1 MSQGEG
7 NKLRHRLWTQQS
19 SALADV
25 LSSLIAFEKGMPMSG
40 TVPLFYEERGTGQPV
55 LLLHGY
61 PLDHTIWR
69 AQIASLSD
77 ICRVI
82 APDLRGH
89 GQSPAPA
96 GEYSMET
103 LAADVAALLDRLG
116 IAQAI
121 WVGHSMGG
129 YVALAAL
136 RTMPERVAG
145 LVLCASHPFADPP
158 DKAQARRDN
167 ARRALAEGTAPVVS
181 GMLDSLFRPGT
192 NLESIPA
199 HQVRTIMLKTPAQG
213 VAGVLSGMA
222 ARPDSVDLLRV
233 PAPPKAL
240 IAGRDDQI
248 VRLAD
253 LQALTA
259 QMPHLRLIVI
269 DDAGHL
275 PMIEQ
280 PDATTAA
287 LRDLLTYWKR

>member
-1 MSQGEG
+1 MSE
-7 NKLRHRLWTQQS
+7 T
-19 SALADV
+19 V
-25 LSSLIAFEKGMPMSG
+25 LLH
-40 TVPLFYEERGTGQPV
+40 YEEHGSGQPV

-69 AQIASLSD
+69 AQMAALSD
-77 ICRVI
+77 SFHLI

-96 GEYSMET
+96 GEYPMET
-103 LAADVAALLDRLG
+103 LAADVGALLDRLG
-116 IAQAI
+116 VAQAV

-145 LVLCASHPFADPP
+145 VVLCASHPFADPP
-158 DKAQARRDN
+158 DKAQTRRDN
-167 ARRALAEGTAPVVS
+167 ARRALAEGTAAAVG
-181 GMLDSLFRPGT
+181 GMLASLFRPDT

-199 HQVRTIMLKTPAQG
+199 HRVRTIMLNTPAQG
-213 VAGVLSGMA
+213 VAGVLLGMA
-222 ARPDSVDLLRV
+222 ARPDAVGLLRI
-233 PAPPKAL
+233 PTPPKAL

-259 QMPHLRLIVI
+259 QMPHLRLTVI
-269 DDAGHL
+269 DGAGHL

-287 LRDLLTYWKR
+287 LRDLLIYWKR

>member
-1 MSQGEG
+1 MSE
-7 NKLRHRLWTQQS
+7 T
-19 SALADV
+19 V
-25 LSSLIAFEKGMPMSG
+25 LLH
-40 TVPLFYEERGTGQPV
+40 YEERGSGQPV

-69 AQIASLSD
+69 AQMAALSD
-77 ICRVI
+77 SFRLI

-96 GEYSMET
+96 GEYPMET
-103 LAADVAALLDRLG
+103 LAADVGALLDRLG
-116 IAQAI
+116 VAQAI

-145 LVLCASHPFADPP
+145 VVLCASHPFADPP

-167 ARRALAEGTAPVVS
+167 ARRALAEGTAAAVG
-181 GMLDSLFRPGT
+181 GMLASLFRPGT

-199 HQVRTIMLKTPAQG
+199 HRVRTIMLNTPAQG
-213 VAGVLSGMA
+213 VAGVLLGMA
-222 ARPDSVDLLRV
+222 ARPDSVDLLRI
-233 PAPPKAL
+233 PTPPKAI

-248 VRLAD
+248 VKLDSLRALA
-253 LQALTA
+253 A
-259 QMPHLRLIVI
+259 QIPHLRLQVI

-287 LRDLLTYWKR
+287 LRQILTYWKR

>member
-1 MSQGEG
+1 MSE
-7 NKLRHRLWTQQS
+7 T
-19 SALADV
+19 V
-25 LSSLIAFEKGMPMSG
+25 LLH
-40 TVPLFYEERGTGQPV
+40 YEERGSGQPV

-69 AQIASLSD
+69 AQMAALSD
-77 ICRVI
+77 SFRVI

-89 GQSPAPA
+89 GQSLAPA
-96 GEYSMET
+96 GEYPMEI
-103 LAADVAALLDRLG
+103 LAADVAALLDRLE
-116 IAQAI
+116 IAQAV

-145 LVLCASHPFADPP
+145 IVLCASHPFADPP
-158 DKAQARRDN
+158 DKAGARRDN
-167 ARRALAEGTAPVVS
+167 ARRALAEGTAAVVS
-181 GMLDSLFRPGT
+181 GMLAALFRPDA

-199 HQVRTIMLKTPAQG
+199 HRVRTIMLNTPPQG
-213 VAGVLSGMA
+213 VAGVLLGMA
-222 ARPDSVDLLRV
+222 ARPDAVDLLRA

-248 VRLAD
+248 VRLTD

-259 QMPHLRLIVI
+259 QLPHLNLRVI

-275 PMIEQ
+275 PMVEQ

-287 LRDLLTYWKR
+287 LRELLSYWKR

>member
-1 MSQGEG
+1 MSDTV
-7 NKLRHRLWTQQS
+7 RLH
-19 SALADV
+19 
-25 LSSLIAFEKGMPMSG
+25 
-40 TVPLFYEERGTGQPV
+40 YEEQGAGQPV

-69 AQIASLSD
+69 AQMAALSD
-77 ICRVI
+77 SFRVV

-96 GEYSMET
+96 GEYAMET

-116 IAQAI
+116 IAQAV

-145 LVLCASHPFADPP
+145 VVLCASHPFADPP

-167 ARRALAEGTAPVVS
+167 ARRALAEGTAAVVG
-181 GMLDSLFRPGT
+181 GMLASLFRPDT

-199 HQVRTIMLKTPAQG
+199 HRVRTIMLGTPAQG
-213 VAGVLSGMA
+213 VAGVLLGMA
-222 ARPDSVDLLRV
+222 ARRDAVDLLRA
-233 PAPPKAL
+233 PAPPKAI
-240 IAGRDDQI
+240 IAGRNDQI
-248 VRLAD
+248 IRLTD

-259 QMPHLRLIVI
+259 QLPHLSLRVL

-287 LRDLLTYWKR
+287 LRDLLSYWKR